1 MTKFGVIGGSGIYT
15 LEGVGIE
22 WITVVTPYGEVE
34 VGASEID
41 GREVFFMPRHGRNHS
56 LPPHKVN
63 YRGNIWALA
72 SLGVKRI
79 IATNACGSLN
89 TDFPPGYLVLPDQF
103 LDFTKARP
111 STFYDEQGKVAHTDM
126 TVPYCPQ
133 IREEVMKAA
142 DKMGFKDIN
151 NGGTYVTTEGPRFET
166 AAEIKA
172 YRMLGGDLVGMTS
185 VPEVVLA
192 REAGM
197 CYASISIV
205 TNFAAGI
212 SPDILTHDEVLEMM
226 SKITPIVGQLILET
240 IKNFPEEKTCQ
251 CPWDVSLLDIKVEK

>member
-15 LEGVGIE
+15 LEGVDIQ
-22 WITVVTPYGEVE
+22 WITVVTPYGDVE
-34 VGASEID
+34 VGASEIA
-41 GREVFFMPRHGRNHS
+41 GREVFFMPRHGKNHS

-89 TDFPPGYLVLPDQF
+89 KDFPPGYLVLPDQF
-103 LDFTKARP
+103 LDFTKSRP
-111 STFYDEQGKVAHTDM
+111 STFYDEPGKVAHTDM
-126 TVPYCPQ
+126 TIPYCPQ
-133 IREEVMKAA
+133 IRSEIMKAA
-142 DKMGFKDIN
+142 SEIGFENIH

-166 AAEIKA
+166 SAEIKA

-197 CYASISIV
+197 CYSSISIV

-212 SPDILTHDEVLEMM
+212 SPDVLTHEEVLEMM
-226 SKITPIVGQLILET
+226 EKITPVVASLILKT
-240 IKNFPEEKTCQ
+240 IENFPEEKTCQ
-251 CPWDVSLLDIKVEK
+251 CPWDVSLIDIKSNK